1 MLKKVEVVANIILAF
16 IGLVAGIVFFI
27 YEMKELSVVFFA
39 IAIGSIL
46 YQFLG
51 GIGEQN
57 TVTFGFIK
65 FGGAAAILLG
75 FMYFLKE
82 VVLDPVPKD
91 LSLSIN
97 PEQGWVPID
106 TETGKIKKITISN
119 GSTKAVFPDSV
130 NEMLA
135 QERKNHEY
143 QLSRIS
149 PSKFSLELKSKPTDT
164 VGFIDLNNFTETG
177 LFNKVKIAEDSRAIQ
192 IFTLYPDDPTKNSS
206 KKIETI
212 ALPFEIKVFGTS
224 RFSIEPFIENQE
236 VVIKTS
242 WIIPYG
248 TNNVYA
254 VFLEQANSTDSIKFS
269 KWLVEKLALKLEK

>member
-1 MLKKVEVVANIILAF
+1 MLKKVEVIANIILAF
-16 IGLVAGIVFFI
+16 IGLVAGIIFFI
-27 YEMKELSVVFFA
+27 NEMIPLSVVFFA

-57 TVTFGFIK
+57 TVKFGFIK

-75 FMYFLKE
+75 FMFFLKE
-82 VVLDPVPKD
+82 VVFEPIPKNP
-91 LSLSIN
+91 SLRIS
-97 PEQGWVPID
+97 PEEGWMPID
-106 TETGKIKKITISN
+106 TETGKIKKVTISN
-119 GSTKAVFPDSV
+119 GDTKAVFPDTV
-130 NEMLA
+130 NQLFV

-143 QLSRIS
+143 LLSKIS
-149 PSKFSLELKSKPTDT
+149 PSKFTIQLKSKPTDT
-164 VGFIDLNNFTETG
+164 VGFIDIHNFTETG

-206 KKIETI
+206 NKIGNI
-212 ALPFEIKVFGTS
+212 ALPFEIKVFSSS

-242 WIIPYG
+242 WIIPYN
-248 TNNVYA
+248 TNTLYV

-269 KWLVEKLALKLEK
+269 KWLVEKFELKLEK